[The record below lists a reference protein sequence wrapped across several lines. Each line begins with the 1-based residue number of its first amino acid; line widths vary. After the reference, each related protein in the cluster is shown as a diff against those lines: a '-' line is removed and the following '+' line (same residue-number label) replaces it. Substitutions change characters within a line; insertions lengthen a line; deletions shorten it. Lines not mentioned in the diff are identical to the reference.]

1 MNLLVL
7 TPTLGRGS
15 FLAETIRSV
24 RALPAR
30 VQHLLICPADAETAM
45 RTLAPGARVVAQSGS
60 GLYVAL
66 NTGLA
71 AAGDDWDA
79 VTWINDDDVL
89 CAEGVTTAMNWLET
103 GPAIGVVYGRVGLM
117 NDAGGRLGELP
128 VARRPG
134 DLPALLAG
142 GIMPLAQP
150 GTIIR
155 GNVARQLGGFDAGY
169 RLAGDLDYFVR
180 ALRAGAGFA
189 FVSAEVARFR
199 LRAGQLSKDEP
210 AVAAEFARAVAGLPP
225 GPFHAAR
232 RRFRWDNRWV
242 YLERVRRHG
251 FVRMQSLYR
260 HG

>member
-1 MNLLVL
+1 MNVCVI
-7 TPTLGRGS
+7 TATRG
-15 FLAETIRSV
+15 RSV
-24 RALPAR
+24 HLDETVRSVQALGSGVR
-30 VQHLLICPADAETAM
+30 HVLVCPAA
-45 RTLAPGARVVAQSGS
+45 ARDDLVRRFPVSEVIIEQAG
-60 GLYVAL
+60 GLYAAL

-71 AAGDDWDA
+71 RVGTDEAF
-79 VTWINDDDVL
+79 TWINDDDVL
-89 CAEGVTTAMNWLET
+89 CCDGFALALAWLEKS
-103 GPAIGVVYGRVGLM
+103 PAIGVVYGRVGLM
-117 NDAGGRLGELP
+117 SDAGGRLGELP
-128 VARRPG
+128 VARRSD

-155 GNVARQLGGFDAGY
+155 GSVMRQLGGFDAGY
-169 RLAGDLDYFVR
+169 RLAGDLDCFVR
-180 ALRAGAGFA
+180 ALRAGVGFA
-189 FVSAEVARFR
+189 FVDAEVARFR

-210 AVAAEFARAVAGLPP
+210 VVAAEFARAVAGLPP